1 MDFSAASLFASLVVS
16 SVGLGFFIYGK
27 KQLRTPQLIV
37 GLAMM
42 VFPYFVPDPLAMCGM
57 GAGLLAGMFVALR
70 AGM

>member
-1 MDFSAASLFASLVVS
+1 MDVSAGSLFASLIVS
-16 SVGLGFFIYGK
+16 SVGLGFFIYGQ

-42 VFPYFVPDPLAMCGM
+42 VFPYFLPDPLAMCGL
-57 GAGLLAGMFVALR
+57 GAVLLAGMFGALR